1 MFFWYIP
8 FWSSFRVTL
17 DLGEAHARRS
27 KFESVFPGGRN
38 PEGGAPGR
46 RNLGRNS
53 PEGRIRVRVFKNI
66 ETTQKRRF
74 SVEIWQQLEVAP
86 DPHVGL
92 GRVIYKSIQNSEP
105 DTLSKFEKKL
115 QKHFSTSCRGS
126 RRLRQISN

>member
-1 MFFWYIP
+1 MFFWYTA

-53 PEGRIRVRVFKNI
+53 PEGRIRVRVFKKSTDHELSLKKGI
-66 ETTQKRRF
+66 AYSITLPLG
-74 SVEIWQQLEVAP
+74 SV
-86 DPHVGL
+86 
-92 GRVIYKSIQNSEP
+92 
-105 DTLSKFEKKL
+105 SKWIL
-115 QKHFSTSCRGS
+115 
-126 RRLRQISN
+126 

>member
-1 MFFWYIP
+1 MFFWYTA

-53 PEGRIRVRVFKNI
+53 PEDRIRVRVFKKSTNHELSQKI
-66 ETTQKRRF
+66 TIRGIAIRTTA
-74 SVEIWQQLEVAP
+74 S
-86 DPHVGL
+86 G
-92 GRVIYKSIQNSEP
+92 
-105 DTLSKFEKKL
+105 
-115 QKHFSTSCRGS
+115 
-126 RRLRQISN
+126 

>member
-1 MFFWYIP
+1 MFFWYTA

-53 PEGRIRVRVFKNI
+53 PEGRIRVRVFKKSTDHELSLLI
-66 ETTQKRRF
+66 IVDSGIR
-74 SVEIWQQLEVAP
+74 VP
-86 DPHVGL
+86 VGL
-92 GRVIYKSIQNSEP
+92 SFTRPVTTHEMIAAP
-105 DTLSKFEKKL
+105 VT
-115 QKHFSTSCRGS
+115 ST
-126 RRLRQISN
+126 